1 MMNGVGNGINR
12 FVSGFLF
19 EILFLALSLIIECKF
34 LSFEFLNTKSIL
46 SLIAFNNVSIVMIS
60 SSGTDKSITR
70 TTVRDLKNLINFY
83 LNQIYFLTRY
93 S

>member
-1 MMNGVGNGINR
+1 MINGVGNGVNR

-19 EILFLALSLIIECKF
+19 EILFLALSFIIEFKF
-34 LSFEFLNTKSIL
+34 LSFEFLNTNSIL
-46 SLIAFNNVSIVMIS
+46 SLIAFNDVSIVMIS

-70 TTVRDLKNLINFY
+70 TTVRDLKSLINFY
-83 LNQIYFLTRY
+83 FNQIYFLTRY